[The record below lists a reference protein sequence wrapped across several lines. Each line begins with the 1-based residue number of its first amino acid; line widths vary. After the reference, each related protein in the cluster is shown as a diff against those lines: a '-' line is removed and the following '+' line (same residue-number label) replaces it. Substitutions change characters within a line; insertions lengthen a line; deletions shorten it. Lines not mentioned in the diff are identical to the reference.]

1 MGSSDAEA
9 AVRAADTGKILYSD
23 ALAEA
28 DAKERG
34 VLPRPKEIVSEIN
47 ERGAFIRQ
55 PNRFLTPFGDGEGDL
70 RAESGR
76 YHLFWAKGCH
86 WSNRA
91 SITRQLLGLED
102 AISIT
107 IVDHTGESNLYGWG
121 FTDQP
126 GRTDA
131 VTGLKFLSEAYLNA
145 DPDYRGRSTVP
156 ALVDKQ
162 TLKVVNND
170 YHRLTNYLQ
179 VNFREFQSPDAPD
192 LYPKALRPEIDRLND
207 WLFPNINNA
216 HYRMAFC
223 QSLVAYEEAYDDF
236 FTAMEKL
243 DQRLEDRRFLFGDY
257 VTDSDI
263 RFYVTLARWDSY
275 YYKNLGPQK
284 KRMVDHKNIWAYAR
298 DLYEIPAFRD
308 NTYFRDFSRV
318 DSRPGIFRSFNER
331 FVDQIDYEGIW
342 SAPQNRAGLS
352 RTPEEKFLRH
362 PEGET
367 PQEYRSVIQP
377 SRWNTPGAET

>member
-1 MGSSDAEA
+1 MSCGGFNAAAE
-9 AVRAADTGKILYSD
+9 VVGNTLYSD
-23 ALAEA
+23 ELAEE

-34 VLPRPKEIVSEIN
+34 VLPRPQEIKAEIN

-55 PNRFLTPFGDGEGDL
+55 PNRFITPFGDGEGEL
-70 RAESGR
+70 KAESGK

-91 SITRQLLGLED
+91 SITRELLGLED
-102 AISIT
+102 AISIS
-107 IVDHTGESNLYGWG
+107 IVDHTGVSNIYGWG

-126 GRTDA
+126 ERKDA
-131 VTGLKFLSEAYLNA
+131 TTGLKFLSEAYRNA
-145 DPDYRGRSTVP
+145 DPDYRGRATVP
-156 ALVDKQ
+156 ALVDKES
-162 TLKVVNND
+162 LKVVNND

-179 VNFREFQSPDAPD
+179 VNFREFQAADAPD
-192 LYPKALRPEIDRLND
+192 LYPKHLRTEIDRLND

-223 QSLVAYEEAYDDF
+223 QSLVAYNEAFDDF
-236 FTAMEKL
+236 FAAMEKL
-243 DQRLEDRRFLFGDY
+243 DQRLENSRFLFGDY

-263 RFYVTLARWDSY
+263 RFFVTLTRWDSY

-298 DLYEIPAFRD
+298 DLYEIPAFKN

-318 DSRPGIFRSFNER
+318 PSKPGIFKSYNER
-331 FVDQIDYEGIW
+331 FVDQIDYEGLW
-342 SAPQNRAGLS
+342 SAPQDRKKLS
-352 RTPEEKFLRH
+352 RTPNEKFLRH
-362 PEGET
+362 PAGET
-367 PQEYRSVIQP
+367 PEEYKTVIQP
-377 SRWNTPGAET
+377 SRWNTPGAEV

>member
-1 MGSSDAEA
+1 MSCGGFNAAAE
-9 AVRAADTGKILYSD
+9 VVGNTLYSD
-23 ALAEA
+23 ELAEE

-34 VLPRPKEIVSEIN
+34 VLPRPQEIKAEIN

-55 PNRFLTPFGDGEGDL
+55 PNRFTTPFGDGEGEL
-70 RAESGR
+70 KAESGK

-91 SITRQLLGLED
+91 SITRELLGLED
-102 AISIT
+102 AISIS
-107 IVDHTGESNLYGWG
+107 IVDHTGVSNIYGWG

-126 GRTDA
+126 ERKDA
-131 VTGLKFLSEAYLNA
+131 TTGLKFLSEAYRNA
-145 DPDYRGRSTVP
+145 DPDYRGRATVP
-156 ALVDKQ
+156 ALVDKES
-162 TLKVVNND
+162 LKVVNND

-179 VNFREFQSPDAPD
+179 VNFREFQAADAPD
-192 LYPKALRPEIDRLND
+192 LYPKHLRTEIDRLND

-223 QSLVAYEEAYDDF
+223 QSLVAYNEAFDDF
-236 FTAMEKL
+236 FAAMEKL
-243 DQRLEDRRFLFGDY
+243 DQRLENSRFLFGDY

-263 RFYVTLARWDSY
+263 RFFVTLTRWDSY

-298 DLYEIPAFRD
+298 DLYEIPAFKN

-318 DSRPGIFRSFNER
+318 PSKPGIFKSYNER
-331 FVDQIDYEGIW
+331 FVDQIDYEGLW
-342 SAPQNRAGLS
+342 SAPQDRKKLS
-352 RTPEEKFLRH
+352 RTPNEKFLRH
-362 PEGET
+362 PVGET
-367 PQEYRSVIQP
+367 PEEYKTVIQP
-377 SRWNTPGAET
+377 SRWNTPGAEV